1 MMEFG
6 TGDDRDP
13 RPPVLSLVFGYGPV
27 LPLPVAAL
35 VAWLA
40 PSPAPFVAVSLAVWW
55 GAAIL
60 LFLAGVRRGLSFRTE
75 GGPRRSQIVTMM
87 WLFLLGAGALA
98 VPTALSA
105 LLLLV
110 LGYASVAIL
119 DPIAARNGEA
129 PAHFARLRPP
139 QMGLAL
145 IGLIALMVETVSRVM
160 LV

>member
-1 MMEFG
+1 MEFG

-13 RPPVLSLVFGYGPV
+13 RPPLLSILFGYGPA
-27 LPLPVAAL
+27 LPLPIAAL
-35 VAWLA
+35 VAWIA
-40 PSPAPFVAVSLAVWW
+40 PAPAPFIAVSLAVWW

-75 GGPRRSQIVTMM
+75 GGPRLSQMLTMM
-87 WLFLLGAGALA
+87 WLFVLGAGALA

-105 LLLLV
+105 LALLV
-110 LGYASVAIL
+110 LGYASILVL
-119 DPIAARNGEA
+119 DPIAARRGEA

-145 IGLIALMVETVSRVM
+145 LGLVALMVETVARVM
-160 LV
+160 PV